1 MQAQAIDHIC
11 IAVKD
16 LNQAR
21 RQYEDMLGLTLHGLY
36 EAPSESIRV
45 ARYYLGQVALELME
59 PLNDACEVARFL
71 RAKGEG
77 VFLIS
82 YRVPDVQ
89 AGLDELRAKGY
100 ATIDRAPRK
109 LMGNRYAFL
118 TPPRQTSGVLTEIVD
133 GSFDGSYDH
142 PTTE

>member
-1 MQAQAIDHIC
+1 MQAQSIDHIC

-21 RQYEDMLGLTLHGLY
+21 RQYEGILGLTLHGLY

-59 PLNDACEVARFL
+59 PMNDACEVARFL
-71 RAKGEG
+71 RSKGEG

-100 ATIDRAPRK
+100 TTIDQAPRK

-118 TPPRQTSGVLTEIVD
+118 TPPKDTCGVLSEIVD
-133 GSFDGSYDH
+133 GGFDGSYGN
-142 PTTE
+142 PTTD

>member
-21 RQYEDMLGLTLHGLY
+21 RQYEDILGLTLHGMY

-59 PLNDACEVARFL
+59 PLRDDCEVARFL

-82 YRVPDVQ
+82 YRVEDVR
-89 AGLDELRAKGY
+89 AGLDELRARGH
-100 ATIDRAPRK
+100 ATIDQAPRT

-118 TPPRQTSGVLTEIVD
+118 APPKETCGVLTEILD
-133 GSFDGSYDH
+133 GQFDSSYDN
-142 PTTE
+142 PTTG

>member
-1 MQAQAIDHIC
+1 MKAQAIDHVC

-16 LNQAR
+16 LSQAR
-21 RQYEDMLGLTLHGLY
+21 RQYEDILGLELHGLY
-36 EAPSESIRV
+36 QAPSESIRV
-45 ARYYLGQVALELME
+45 ARYYLGAVALELME
-59 PLNDACEVARFL
+59 PMNDDCEVARFL

-82 YRVPDVQ
+82 YQVENVQ

-100 ATIDRAPRK
+100 ATIDQAPRK
-109 LMGNRYAFL
+109 LMGNRYAFI
-118 TPPRQTSGVLTEIVD
+118 TPPKDTCGVLTEIVD
-133 GSFDGSYDH
+133 GGFDGSYDN